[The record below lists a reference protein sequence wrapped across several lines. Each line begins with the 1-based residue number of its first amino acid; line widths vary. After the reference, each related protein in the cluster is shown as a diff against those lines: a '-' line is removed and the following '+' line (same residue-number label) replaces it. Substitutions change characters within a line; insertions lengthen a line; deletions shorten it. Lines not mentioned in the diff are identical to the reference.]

1 MTAETERRSETD
13 EGRNLNALGRCSRC
27 SMQVRRDELDIHLAH
42 AHNIGPAAK
51 KDKGKD
57 GRGKRRDQ

>member
-1 MTAETERRSETD
+1 MSDTKAQLTKD
-13 EGRNLNALGRCSRC
+13 LAHQDAVFGRCPQC
-27 SMQVRRDELDIHLAH
+27 SMKLRRDEMDVHLAH